1 MKVIAG
7 PRWTPGYPGRN
18 EFEASAE
25 GGEKSD
31 SRKDGWIKISEER
44 FPDARTN
51 RWNVGSMLEKLVEA
65 ANVSLSTKLEFQ
77 LIVRTQNHPCQ
88 HLRPSTPDTY

>member
-1 MKVIAG
+1 MKVLAG

-18 EFEASAE
+18 EYEAVE
-25 GGEKSD
+25 GKET
-31 SRKDGWIKISEER
+31 KDGWIKIAEER

-65 ANVSLSTKLEFQ
+65 ANVSLLVFGRG
-77 LIVRTQNHPCQ
+77 V
-88 HLRPSTPDTY
+88 

>member
-31 SRKDGWIKISEER
+31 SSKDGWIKISEER

-65 ANVSLSTKLEFQ
+65 ANVSPSWRLELQ
-77 LIVRTQNHPCQ
+77 LISRIPNRHCRL
-88 HLRPSTPDTY
+88 LRPSILVTY

>member
-25 GGEKSD
+25 EGEKSD
-31 SRKDGWIKISEER
+31 MNKEGWIKISEER

-51 RWNVGSMLEKLVEA
+51 RWNVGNMLEKLVKA
-65 ANVSLSTKLEFQ
+65 ANVSYTDPFRWRLM
-77 LIVRTQNHPCQ
+77 
-88 HLRPSTPDTY
+88 DD

>member
-18 EFEASAE
+18 EFEATDASKAE
-25 GGEKSD
+25 GEGS
-31 SRKDGWIKISEER
+31 KDGWIKISEER

-51 RWNVGSMLEKLVEA
+51 RWNVGSMLEKLVGA
-65 ANVSLSTKLEFQ
+65 ANVSY
-77 LIVRTQNHPCQ
+77 HP
-88 HLRPSTPDTY
+88 SVAGKY

>member
-18 EFEASAE
+18 EFEASSE
-25 GGEKSD
+25 GGDKSD
-31 SRKDGWIKISEER
+31 SSKDGWIKISEER

-65 ANVSLSTKLEFQ
+65 ANVSSSTRSG
-77 LIVRTQNHPCQ
+77 I
-88 HLRPSTPDTY
+88 